1 LLKNDGIRLKRSKLA
16 ETEIPS
22 PRCGAHRLQQ
32 NKPGCRRQKKGTLHC
47 AEHPVNYKQTKNI
60 FPNVVKAMF
69 V

>member
-32 NKPGCRRQKKGTLHC
+32 NKPGCRRQKRALCIAPST
-47 AEHPVNYKQTKNI
+47 Q
-60 FPNVVKAMF
+60 
-69 V
+69 